1 MKVHGSTY
9 EGEFGEDKKSGYG
22 KMAFATGEIYE
33 GDWRDDVQ
41 STSAPSQNRLIVK
54 GRDCA
59 NLEVDMHV

>member
-22 KMAFATGEIYE
+22 KMVFSTGEIYE

-41 STSAPSQNRLIVK
+41 STQP
-54 GRDCA
+54 
-59 NLEVDMHV
+59 